1 MQTALA
7 TAGSATRLGAAVH
20 DHPRR
25 PVALRCP
32 ASARNGFMAAR
43 AIRRMVF
50 GLDPVLLLFLGFVLA
65 VVLVFYLIFRRTF
78 MAYREGSERG
88 RR

>member
-1 MQTALA
+1 
-7 TAGSATRLGAAVH
+7 
-20 DHPRR
+20 
-25 PVALRCP
+25 
-32 ASARNGFMAAR
+32 
-43 AIRRMVF
+43 MVF

-78 MAYREGSERG
+78 VAYREGSERS

>member
-1 MQTALA
+1 
-7 TAGSATRLGAAVH
+7 
-20 DHPRR
+20 
-25 PVALRCP
+25 
-32 ASARNGFMAAR
+32 
-43 AIRRMVF
+43 MVF